1 MKKIILSL
9 FVVAIAAANLL
20 VGQTVPTTSDDLTLQ
35 NIEIV
40 GLSAAESTCDASNDN
55 LCEITAVGKAT
66 GKLIY
71 IN

>member
-20 VGQTVPTTSDDLTLQ
+20 VGQTVPTTSNDLTLQ

-40 GLSAAESTCDASNDN
+40 GLSAAEVTCDASSVTE
-55 LCEITAVGKAT
+55 CEIYSVGKGT

-71 IN
+71 NN

>member
-1 MKKIILSL
+1 MKKIILTS
-9 FVVAIAAANLL
+9 FVVAIATANLL
-20 VGQTVPTTSDDLTLQ
+20 LGQSVPVTTDDLTLQ

-40 GLSAAESTCDASNDN
+40 GLSAAEATCDASNEN
-55 LCEITAVGKAT
+55 LCEIIAVGKAT